1 MGHVGFSYVGLLYL
15 AFLFVPNL
23 IWTQNKPEGYE
34 TLSESS
40 VLVAL
45 ERIGEVSVTCCA
57 VSFQDF
63 NLRPWSAQS
72 LWLAASLGMMILYE
86 VWWVRYFRS
95 PKTQADFYSSL
106 LGIPVAGASL
116 PVLAFALLGVY
127 GRVIWML
134 LAVTVLGIGHI
145 GIHLQHRC
153 QMMKK

>member
-1 MGHVGFSYVGLLYL
+1 MGHIGFSYVGLLYL
-15 AFLFVPNL
+15 VCLFVPNL

-72 LWLAASLGMMILYE
+72 LWLAASLGMMMLYE

-95 PKTQADFYSSL
+95 PRTQADFYSSL
-106 LGIPVAGASL
+106 LGLPVAGASL

-145 GIHLQHRC
+145 GIHLQHRR